1 MKLQR
6 PFKRFLSL
14 AFNGG
19 LALLFDLILHA
30 HGVFLFCSM
39 LPLLTSFM
47 ISFFYF
53 PKSELYQQ
61 MLFWPFLEPQNER
74 KQT

>member
-6 PFKRFLSL
+6 PFERFLSL
-14 AFNGG
+14 ALNGG
-19 LALLFDLILHA
+19 LALLLDLIFHA

-39 LPLLTSFM
+39 LPLLTAFM

-53 PKSELYQQ
+53 PKSELYQT
-61 MLFWPFLEPQNER
+61 MFFWPFLEQQNV
-74 KQT
+74 